1 MPQSQSSHSLG
12 DLPTQ
17 GGEQTP
23 AQAAHEETEAEHA
36 REQAERAQQAQFEQQ
51 RNLLSHSEALI
62 RQGQHLAAIQS
73 LSAQFGGRT
82 VDISAATVTIELT
95 GKSERID
102 AFLSLVRPYGMLEA
116 ARSGKSCCL
125 GRRFES
131 SGTVA
136 LIVLSP
142 PWPQAPWSCPA
153 RPSLSTRPTWTR
165 LRPTPTSWT
174 PHSFRPVKVRPSP
187 SPKTAPSTDASVVL
201 PSYRRLLSLPDRMV
215 PLCRA

>member
-1 MPQSQSSHSLG
+1 MPQTQSSHSLG

-23 AQAAHEETEAEHA
+23 AQAAHEETEASHA
-36 REQAERAQQAQFEQQ
+36 HEEAERAQQAQFEQQ

-116 ARSGKSCCL
+116 ARSGTSSSC
-125 GRRFES
+125 
-131 SGTVA
+131 
-136 LIVLSP
+136 
-142 PWPQAPWSCPA
+142 
-153 RPSLSTRPTWTR
+153 
-165 LRPTPTSWT
+165 
-174 PHSFRPVKVRPSP
+174 
-187 SPKTAPSTDASVVL
+187 
-201 PSYRRLLSLPDRMV
+201 
-215 PLCRA
+215 